1 MFRFKF
7 LENIVVA
14 ILQALLP
21 IVKNYGVAI
30 IVTTIIIK
38 LIMLPLSI
46 KQEKAM
52 LKMKELQPE
61 IDEINRKYKG
71 DKVKINEM
79 TANLYRERQ
88 VNPLGGCLPIIIQL
102 PIFIALYNAF
112 RGDAIPDTAH
122 FLWFNLKQP
131 DTIFAINNIYI
142 NLIFFKITKIVINVL
157 PLIGTALM
165 IVQQKLMTT
174 NQSKSNNENEQAMQ
188 TMMYTLPLFM
198 LLIFYNMPSGINL
211 YYAVNTLLS
220 IILQLY
226 VIKKVRKNG

>member
-71 DKVKINEM
+71 DKVK
-79 TANLYRERQ
+79 
-88 VNPLGGCLPIIIQL
+88 
-102 PIFIALYNAF
+102 
-112 RGDAIPDTAH
+112 
-122 FLWFNLKQP
+122 
-131 DTIFAINNIYI
+131 
-142 NLIFFKITKIVINVL
+142 
-157 PLIGTALM
+157 
-165 IVQQKLMTT
+165 
-174 NQSKSNNENEQAMQ
+174 
-188 TMMYTLPLFM
+188 
-198 LLIFYNMPSGINL
+198 
-211 YYAVNTLLS
+211 
-220 IILQLY
+220 
-226 VIKKVRKNG
+226 